1 MRFKLLFLLLL
12 FSSLAQAQAQ
22 EDSFIKDLIESMAE
36 NLPEDYDLSEL
47 ENRLI
52 YLKKHPINLNQT
64 NEEELKSLAFLS
76 PLQINS
82 FFTHLKAN
90 GPLLDVLELQSIQN
104 FDLATVD
111 HMLPFVTIKANALD
125 EKPTFRNLR
134 KLGENDLFLRFG
146 RTLEKVKG
154 FTDLPGSHYLGSAE
168 RLLLRYRYDF
178 AKRISASLILEK
190 DAGENWNGN
199 KQPLLDFQSA
209 NIALFN
215 TGRFKKIVL
224 GDYSLQFGQGLTLWS
239 GFAFGKAPDVTS
251 VAKKDLGLRPYQ
263 STNEYAF
270 FRGLATTVQ
279 LFKHI
284 DFTAFASYRKL
295 DASLSLDTNGT
306 TVLSTITQTGYHRT
320 ATELEHKNSLAQT
333 VFGGALQYQRNSL
346 SIGAIAYQ
354 SNYSHSFITGS
365 SPYRY
370 YDFTGKN
377 LTNLG
382 LHYNYSYRNI
392 YVFGELAKSLDG
404 GLACVNGV
412 LVSLSAKVSTVLL
425 HRNYSPNYH
434 NFFNQAVAEATTAS
448 NEKGLYI
455 GFNVYPLKSW
465 SIAVYADYFKFPWL
479 KFRIDAPSSGY
490 EVLGQITY
498 TPSKT
503 FKALLRYKS
512 ELKQQ
517 NTNLNVAINYLD
529 DVKKESYRSD
539 VNWQLNRSLKF
550 QNRLEVSQY
559 RKGIAKPEFG
569 YLIYQDINYVP
580 LLSKFSGN
588 LRLAYFNTPSFDSRI
603 YAYEDDVLYSS
614 GFGTYNGKGLR
625 SYVNL
630 KYKLSKQLDIW
641 ARYSLFIYQGVEEVG
656 SGLDVIEGNSKS
668 DMKLQ
673 LRYQF

>member
-12 FSSLAQAQAQ
+12 CSSLAKSQAQ
-22 EDSFIKDLIESMAE
+22 EDSFIKDLMESLAE
-36 NLPEDYDLSEL
+36 SLPEDYDLSEL
-47 ENRLI
+47 ENRLV

-82 FFTHLKAN
+82 FFAHLKAN

-104 FDLATVD
+104 FDLATVGRI
-111 HMLPFVTIKANALD
+111 LPFVSIKASVQS
-125 EKPTFRNLR
+125 ERPTFGNLR

-154 FTDLPGSHYLGSAE
+154 FNDLPGSHYLGTAE

-190 DAGENWNGN
+190 DAGENWSGN
-199 KQPLLDFQSA
+199 KQAILDFQSA

-224 GDYSLQFGQGLTLWS
+224 GDYGLQFGQGLTLWS

-279 LFKHI
+279 LFKQI

-295 DASLSLDTNGT
+295 DASLSLDPNGT

-320 ATELEHKNSLAQT
+320 ATELEHKSSLAQS
-333 VFGGALQYQRNSL
+333 VFGGVVQYQRNSL
-346 SIGAIAYQ
+346 SIGAIVYQ
-354 SNYSHSFITGS
+354 SNYNHPFITGS

-370 YDFTGKN
+370 YDFTGRG

-382 LHYNYSYRNI
+382 LHYNYSYHNV

-404 GLACVNGV
+404 GFAYVNGV
-412 LVSLSAKVSTVLL
+412 LVSLSAKVSAVLL
-425 HRNYSPNYH
+425 HRNYSPDYH
-434 NFFNQAVAEATTAS
+434 NFFNQAMAEATTAS
-448 NEKGLYI
+448 NEKGFYL

-465 SIAVYADYFKFPWL
+465 AIAIYADYFRFPWL

-490 EVLGQITY
+490 EILGQLTY
-498 TPSKT
+498 TPNKT

-517 NTNLNVAINYLD
+517 NTDLSVAINYLD
-529 DVKKESYRSD
+529 EVKKESYRAD
-539 VNWQLNRSLKF
+539 VNWQLARSLKF

-559 RKGIAKPEFG
+559 KKGAVKPEFG
-569 YLIYQDINYVP
+569 YLIYQDFNYVP
-580 LLSKFSGN
+580 FSSKFSGN
-588 LRLAYFNTPSFDSRI
+588 LRFAYFNTPSFNSRI

-614 GFGTYNGKGLR
+614 GFGSYNGKGLR
-625 SYVNL
+625 SYINL
-630 KYKLSKQLDIW
+630 KYKLSKKIDIW
-641 ARYSLFIYQGVEEVG
+641 GRYALFLYPGVDEVG
-656 SGLDVIEGNSKS
+656 SGLDTIDGNSKS
-668 DMKLQ
+668 DIKLQ